1 MKDILGLMALSWPLV
16 LLVLIVL
23 AMLIAVPLA
32 IRYARKSG
40 RNKWAWGIGVFLLIF
55 LPVFWDWI
63 PTVLMHK
70 YYCSTEAGFWVY
82 KTVDEWKA
90 ENPGVME
97 GLISPRISP
106 SKQIYT
112 GTGYIITHSLNQRI
126 DWVLKKEGPLPVHRW
141 RWEKSLVDSKTG
153 EVLARYV
160 DFASGNGAG
169 SDSELRFW
177 LHADHCDD
185 WPINSS
191 KYSSFLESFANRD
204 GKGASE

>member
-1 MKDILGLMALSWPLV
+1 MKDILGLMVLSWPLV

-23 AMLIAVPLA
+23 AILIAVPLA

-55 LPVFWDWI
+55 LPVFWDWA

-97 GLISPRISP
+97 TLVANRGVSSQREGDTVTYQS
-106 SKQIYT
+106 
-112 GTGYIITHSLNQRI
+112 NQRI
-126 DWVLKKEGPLPVHRW
+126 SMTITQQQVTPWLPVIRH
-141 RWEKSLVDSKTG
+141 EQSLYDKQTNQT
-153 EVLARYV
+153 LARSV
-160 DFASGNGAG
+160 NFG
-169 SDSELRFW
+169 SHDPSWDGLKFWLNIKRCDAPFRNNDSSELRKQFSA
-177 LHADHCDD
+177 LMRQ
-185 WPINSS
+185 
-191 KYSSFLESFANRD
+191 LTG
-204 GKGASE
+204 GK

>member
-1 MKDILGLMALSWPLV
+1 MKDILGLMMLSWPLV

-23 AMLIAVPLA
+23 SMLIAVPLA

-82 KTVDEWKA
+82 KTVDQWKA
-90 ENPGVME
+90 ENPGGMDVLE
-97 GLISPRISP
+97 AKQYPPQTQERLEGRKGLIDSYQLNDRFNWIVI
-106 SKQIYT
+106 KQDVS
-112 GTGYIITHSLNQRI
+112 SLLQVMRQEQQVK
-126 DWVLKKEGPLPVHRW
+126 DM
-141 RWEKSLVDSKTG
+141 KTG

-160 DFASGNGAG
+160 DFSTGY
-169 SDSELRFW
+169 SSTPDIYEIPKFW
-177 LHADHCDD
+177 LQNGNCSGGGRNQDALRTFRNH
-185 WPINSS
+185 IMG
-191 KYSSFLESFANRD
+191 AN
-204 GKGASE
+204 K